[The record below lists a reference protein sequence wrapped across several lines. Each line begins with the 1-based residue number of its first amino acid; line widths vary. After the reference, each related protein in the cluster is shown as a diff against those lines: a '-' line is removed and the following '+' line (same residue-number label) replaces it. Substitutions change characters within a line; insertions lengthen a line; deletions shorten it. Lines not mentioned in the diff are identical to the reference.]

1 MMSKRKCQEERSGW
15 HTWNTCFRR
24 QAVTRILTGG
34 RFGGGATTGAAA
46 ALTQMRFFTSDDFLE
61 EWPLRKGERDP
72 LLCFPTKG
80 GDGGTL
86 RVSSARLDQLKE
98 QAAEAAKAAET
109 AED

>member
-1 MMSKRKCQEERSGW
+1 MLEWFDVVVTE
-15 HTWNTCFRR
+15 
-24 QAVTRILTGG
+24 AVDEGG
-34 RFGGGATTGAAA
+34 DQYR
-46 ALTQMRFFTSDDFLE
+46 LMCFFTSDDFLE